1 MDSRFRGND
10 KLGTWSIDRSRM
22 VWLRCEIPS
31 LALGAAVGQKK
42 GGHGVTM
49 GRHGGLPLHVDWYGG
64 GRAMAK
70 IRLTMESFGYAQD
83 RPKLEASATLDAK
96 SGRGLAGGGGQGDA
110 EDAASGGGG

>member
-1 MDSRFRGND
+1 
-10 KLGTWSIDRSRM
+10 M

-83 RPKLEASATLDAK
+83 RPKLEASASAPSSVLNRQGESPCQTEVARFAADRNCVAV
-96 SGRGLAGGGGQGDA
+96 RPGGEQREA
-110 EDAASGGGG
+110 ERQSTG